1 MLLLLGACAY
11 VDPSLTDQTEIITD
25 AETRRSDLVVAVAP
39 KAKSRKPLT
48 ALFYPFHI
56 QQPTPDHKHLGR
68 TFGQIFQNEWL
79 RRRLFTTLEMDPQLT
94 YYNKR
99 RSLAEA
105 RRRGADL
112 LILGFVP
119 YFYAGS
125 TLDDTAMTLQVNIY
139 NVETGILLFSMA
151 QSGRIEERIEE
162 DWIYFRHRTR
172 MSDSPFFRL
181 VTDIAADMAVPVKS
195 WLPDPDA
202 RPYSFAGNKGQIV
215 TALTT
220 PTPPNASQQD
230 DASGGSY
237 SDTANGSGDS
247 STGMSDTPD
256 NSGVQSQN
264 GEDSAMERDLTQSG
278 KDVPGVNLDIRFNL
292 DKATIR
298 PESYPLLDELARAL
312 KTPELKGKPIIVA
325 GHTDSSASQRYN
337 LTLSAKRADSV
348 KKYLVMKHA
357 IPPELIETVGY
368 GESRPIAD
376 NDTEQ
381 GRMKNRRVEVRLAE

>member
-11 VDPSLTDQTEIITD
+11 VDPSLTDQTEVYTD

-48 ALFYPFHI
+48 ALFYPFHV

-112 LILGFVP
+112 LILGFIP

-151 QSGRIEERIEE
+151 QSGRIEERMEE
-162 DWIYFRHRTR
+162 DWIYFRYKTR
-172 MSDSPFFRL
+172 MTESPFFRL
-181 VTDIAADMAVPVKS
+181 VTDIAGDMSVPVKS

-220 PTPPNASQQD
+220 PPSATSRGADSNAP
-230 DASGGSY
+230 SGS
-237 SDTANGSGDS
+237 SPRDSGDTS
-247 STGMSDTPD
+247 GSTGDSPDTP
-256 NSGVQSQN
+256 GVQSRG
-264 GEDSAMERDLTQSG
+264 GEDSTMERDLTQSG
-278 KDVPGVNLDIRFNL
+278 KDVPGVNLDIRFDL

-312 KTPELKGKPIIVA
+312 KSPELKGKPIIVA

-337 LTLSAKRADSV
+337 LDLSARRADAV

-357 IPPELIETVGY
+357 IPPKLIETVGY

-376 NDTEQ
+376 NETEQ
-381 GRMKNRRVEVRLAE
+381 GRMQNRRVEVRMAE